1 MSYIKRAI
9 EEIQERGWPVT
20 NESLERLE
28 KTIQKEF
35 DMSFREL
42 LDSKIRNNDKDGKV
56 YKDGEIR

>member
-35 DMSFREL
+35 DMSFR
-42 LDSKIRNNDKDGKV
+42 
-56 YKDGEIR
+56 